1 MCEYCMNLNYV
12 EVVHSA
18 FQVYYILLLLCLFI
32 ILIFEGLIL
41 KCQVKILSYLI
52 NKTIEMYSQ
61 TLRNLVL

>member
-1 MCEYCMNLNYV
+1 MNLNYV
-12 EVVHSA
+12 EVFHSA

-41 KCQVKILSYLI
+41 KRQVKILIYLI